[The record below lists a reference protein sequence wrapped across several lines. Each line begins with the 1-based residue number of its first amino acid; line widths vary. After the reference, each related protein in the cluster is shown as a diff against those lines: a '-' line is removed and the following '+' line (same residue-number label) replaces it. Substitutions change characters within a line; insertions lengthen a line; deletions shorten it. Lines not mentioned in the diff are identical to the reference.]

1 VTDQPVIVVKS
12 PDLFLQNV
20 IVPIAI
26 DSNMTTEV
34 LDCNKTCNISIF
46 DSSEEKLSTYIENIE
61 NDIKISNS
69 SV

>member
-1 VTDQPVIVVKS
+1 MTDQPVIVVKS

-26 DSNMTTEV
+26 DMTTEV

>member
-1 VTDQPVIVVKS
+1 LKY
-12 PDLFLQNV
+12 LKEKN
-20 IVPIAI
+20 
-26 DSNMTTEV
+26 TEV
-34 LDCNKTCNISIF
+34 LDCNKTCNNSIF